1 MEEYSTRQQ
10 KVGRLIQKEL
20 GEYFRLNSHSVFGGR
35 MISVT
40 VVRVTKD
47 LAIARCFLSVFPSN
61 DVKAYVEEINKISK
75 NIRYS
80 LGQKIKKQV
89 RIIPELTFEV
99 DDSLDYAENIDNIL
113 KK

>member
-20 GEYFRLNSHSVFGGR
+20 GEYFRLNSLSVFGGR

-40 VVRVTKD
+40 VVRVSKD
-47 LAIARCFLSVFPSN
+47 LAIARCYLSVFPSDN
-61 DVKAYVEEINKISK
+61 VEAYVEEVNKIAK

-89 RIIPELTFEV
+89 RIIPELSFHV
-99 DDSLDYAENIDNIL
+99 DDSLDYAENIENL
-113 KK
+113 LNN

>member
-20 GEYFRLNSHSVFGGR
+20 GEYFRLNANSVFGGR

-47 LAIARCFLSVFPSN
+47 LAMARCYLSVFPST
-61 DVKAYVEEINKISK
+61 DIKEYVEEINKITK
-75 NIRYS
+75 NIRFA

-89 RIIPELTFEV
+89 RVIPELSFFI
-99 DDSLDYAENIDNIL
+99 DDSLDYAEKIDSLL
-113 KK
+113 KE

>member
-20 GEYFRLNSHSVFGGR
+20 GEHFRLNATSVFGGR

-40 VVRVTKD
+40 VVRMSKD
-47 LAIARCFLSVFPSN
+47 LAIGRCYLSIFPSDN
-61 DVKAYVEEINKISK
+61 VKEYVEEINNISK

-89 RIIPELTFEV
+89 RIIPELSFHV
-99 DDSLDYAENIDNIL
+99 DDSLDYAENIDNLL
-113 KK
+113 KS